1 MAGIVQRE
9 RDKLRDS
16 SPIPARLA
24 GTLDGLF
31 RERVR
36 LSASRPAYSQYDRN
50 QKVWCD
56 FSWADMAVRVH
67 RWQNAIQREEIKATD
82 RVALL
87 LPNSVDWVAFEQAAM
102 GLGLVLVPLYP
113 DDRPDNV
120 AYILNDAGVK
130 LLLLNDS
137 RQWQQLAPHIS
148 ENHRLQR
155 IVVLNGEPEQLAET
169 GHEHACLANDWLT
182 DVQPGSLHERGGS
195 SDELATIVYTSGTTG
210 RPRGVML
217 SHRNILATAENVIT
231 HLQVEG
237 EHRMLS
243 FLPLSH
249 MFERTTGYYAGM
261 MYGMQIAF
269 NRSIQ
274 QLADDML
281 TIQPT
286 ILIAVPRIF
295 ERLHERISK
304 QLAGKSTIVRSLFH
318 LTVTIGWQRFQHQQ
332 GRARWRPSLLLW
344 PLLDRLVAEKV
355 RDRFGGHL
363 QIAAS
368 GGAALS
374 PAIARIFIGL
384 GLNILQGYG
393 LTETSPIISANTIAK
408 NDPASV
414 GNAIPGLQLKI
425 GEHDELLSKGP
436 GNMLGYWNNHQ
447 ATSEIIDPEGWL
459 HTGDKASIRDGF
471 IYITG
476 RIKDIL
482 ILSNGEK
489 IPPMDMECAISLDPL
504 FEQALVV
511 GEGRPYLS
519 ALVVLNAEHWVTL
532 AKAHLLDPFD
542 PNSLRN
548 KAILTDLQHRISQ
561 ALHDFPGYA
570 KIRRVHPL
578 LEEWNIENDLMT
590 PTLKIKRTR
599 VLAKY
604 EREIETM
611 YNS

>member
-1 MAGIVQRE
+1 MQ
-9 RDKLRDS
+9 DS

-36 LSASRPAYSQYDRN
+36 VSPNRLAYSQYDRS
-50 QKVWCD
+50 QKVWRD
-56 FSWADMAVRVH
+56 FSWADMAAQVH
-67 RWQNAIQREEIKATD
+67 RWQDAIQQEDLKTTD

-87 LPNSVDWVAFEQAAM
+87 LPNGVDWVAFEQAAL
-102 GLGLVLVPLYP
+102 GLGLVVVPLYP

-120 AYILNDAGVK
+120 AYILEDAGVK
-130 LLLLNDS
+130 LLLLNDN
-137 RQWQQLAPHIS
+137 RQWQRLAPHIS
-148 ENHRLQR
+148 ENHSLQR
-155 IVVLNGEPEQLAET
+155 IVILKAETGQLAEAT
-169 GHEHACLANDWLT
+169 HEHTCLASDWLRDT
-182 DVQPGSLHERGGS
+182 QPGSLHERGGGG
-195 SDELATIVYTSGTTG
+195 DELATIVYTSGTTG
-210 RPRGVML
+210 RPKGVML
-217 SHRNILATAENVIT
+217 SHRNILSTAENVIA
-231 HLQVEG
+231 HLQVNG
-237 EHRMLS
+237 NHKILS

-249 MFERTTGYYAGM
+249 MFERTTSYYAGM

-295 ERLHERISK
+295 ERIHERINN
-304 QLAGKSTIVRSLFH
+304 QIAGKPAIARSLFR
-318 LTVTIGWQRFQHQQ
+318 LAIAIGWQRFKYQQ
-332 GRARWRPSLLLW
+332 GRIHWHPSLLLW
-344 PLLDRLVAEKV
+344 PLLDKLVAQKV
-355 RDRFGGHL
+355 RDRFGGRL
-363 QIAAS
+363 QMAAS

-374 PAIARIFIGL
+374 PAVARIFIGL
-384 GLNILQGYG
+384 GLNLLQGYG
-393 LTETSPIISANTIAK
+393 LTETSPIISANTIAG

-414 GNAIPGLQLKI
+414 GNAIPDLQVKI
-425 GEHDELLSKGP
+425 GDNDELLTRGP

-447 ATSEIIDPEGWL
+447 ATSEMIDPDGWL
-459 HTGDKASIRDGF
+459 HTGDKACIRDGF

-489 IPPMDMECAISLDPL
+489 IPPMDMECAISLEPL

-511 GEGRPYLS
+511 GEGRPYLT
-519 ALVVLNAEHWVTL
+519 ALVVLNAQHWVTL
-532 AKAHLLDPFD
+532 AKEHQLDPFAAS
-542 PNSLRN
+542 SLRN
-548 KAILTDLQHRISQ
+548 KIILADLQHRISQ

-578 LEEWNIENDLMT
+578 LEEWNIENDLIT
-590 PTLKIKRTR
+590 PTLKIKRAH

-604 EREIETM
+604 EKEIEAM
-611 YNS
+611 YNC

>member
-1 MAGIVQRE
+1 MQ
-9 RDKLRDS
+9 DF

-36 LSASRPAYSQYDRN
+36 LSANRPAYSQYDRS
-50 QKVWCD
+50 QKIWCD
-56 FSWADMAVRVH
+56 ISWADMAAHVH
-67 RWQNAIQREEIKATD
+67 RWQEAIQQENLKPTD
-82 RVALL
+82 RIALQ
-87 LPNSVDWVAFEQAAM
+87 LPNGVNWIAFEQAAL
-102 GLGLVLVPLYP
+102 GLGLVVVPLYP

-120 AYILNDAGVK
+120 AYILEDAGVK
-130 LLLLNDS
+130 LLLLNDG
-137 RQWQQLAPHIS
+137 RQWQRLAPHLS
-148 ENHRLQR
+148 DNQSLQR
-155 IVVLNGEPEQLAET
+155 IVILHGKPEQLAET
-169 GHEHACLANDWLT
+169 EHERATLSEDWLGE
-182 DVQPGSLHERGGS
+182 VQPGSLHERGGS

-210 RPRGVML
+210 RSKGVML
-217 SHRNILATAENVIT
+217 SHRNILATAENVIA
-231 HLQVEG
+231 HLQIEG

-261 MYGMQIAF
+261 MCGMQIAF

-274 QLADDML
+274 QLADDIL
-281 TIQPT
+281 AIRPT
-286 ILIAVPRIF
+286 ILVAVPRIF
-295 ERLHERISK
+295 ERIHERINS
-304 QLAGKSTIVRSLFH
+304 QLENKSAIARSLFQ
-318 LTVTIGWQRFQHQQ
+318 LTVAIGWQRFQHLQ

-344 PLLDRLVAEKV
+344 PLLDRLVAQKV
-355 RDRFGGHL
+355 RDRFGGRL
-363 QIAAS
+363 QLAAS

-374 PAIARIFIGL
+374 PAIARTFIGL

-393 LTETSPIISANTIAK
+393 LTETSPIISANTIAG

-414 GNAIPGLQLKI
+414 GKAIPGLQLKI
-425 GEHDELLSKGP
+425 GDNDELLTRGP

-482 ILSNGEK
+482 VLSNGEK
-489 IPPMDMECAISLDPL
+489 IPPMDMECAISLDLL

-519 ALVVLNAEHWVTL
+519 TLVVLNAEHWVTL
-532 AKAHLLDPFD
+532 AKEHQLDPFAA
-542 PNSLRN
+542 SSMHN
-548 KAILTDLQHRISQ
+548 KVILTDLQRRISQ

-570 KIRRVHPL
+570 RIRRVHPL

-590 PTLKIKRTR
+590 PTLKIKRAQI
-599 VLAKY
+599 LAKY
-604 EREIETM
+604 EKEIEAM
-611 YNS
+611 YT